1 MRIFILCRCFVLIEN
16 SCFDNPSR
24 LDRVSERTNP
34 EEMYLEVGLFSTFG
48 SIINQCSPEIY
59 EVSLLITI
67 DIYLVFMFNLTGIV
81 FSFIHF
87 LSMRKLSMNI
97 YLIRTGRCRNF

>member
-1 MRIFILCRCFVLIEN
+1 MSKDYLIFKYIVHNSSCAFIWDSFLVNYMIYFNFCRCFVLIEN

-48 SIINQCSPEIY
+48 SIINQCSPDIY
-59 EVSLLITI
+59 EVSLSITI
-67 DIYLVFMFNLTGIV
+67 VIYLVFMF
-81 FSFIHF
+81 
-87 LSMRKLSMNI
+87 
-97 YLIRTGRCRNF
+97 